1 MEESY
6 REGVANHPDPES
18 CAGRREVP
26 GEALT
31 GAHAGRLLSREIP
44 QIRVPTLLTGA
55 EGHIAERGSA
65 SSRRTRRGRRTLA
78 CVETPCAVAGR
89 SRGCPTTDG
98 VWDRVEK
105 TKVVMLR

>member
-18 CAGRREVP
+18 CAGRREAP

-31 GAHAGRLLSREIP
+31 GAHTGRLLSREIP
-44 QIRVPTLLTGA
+44 QTRVPTPLAGA
-55 EGHIAERGSA
+55 EGHIAERVSA

-78 CVETPCAVAGR
+78 CVETPCAVGGR
-89 SRGCPTTDG
+89 SRGCPTTVG
-98 VWDRVEK
+98 GWDRVEK
-105 TKVVMLR
+105 TKVARLR